1 MSETVARASILT
13 GLQARERIQA
23 AYANCE
29 TFPAACPRECMLAKS
44 SSAATTQISM
54 RTIKVLVNA
63 WVRSSFQAVPYM
75 IDGTATPRTWRV
87 SAICMGAL
95 SQGQACHQGG
105 TRIARDSWSEQ
116 GEGPAEMFSNMP
128 VRSRHVSA
136 LSG

>member
-1 MSETVARASILT
+1 
-13 GLQARERIQA
+13 
-23 AYANCE
+23 
-29 TFPAACPRECMLAKS
+29 MLAKS

-75 IDGTATPRTWRV
+75 IDGTATPRAWRV